1 MTIITDTTY
10 DCYTGYTINTQSAS
24 QRDIT
29 PALSPS
35 GGSSGH
41 PGGGRP
47 SPLTPPLPPLPPSFS
62 ALAVALSSSRALQ
75 LEPSHPPSR
84 LTLTL
89 TLTLNLTLT
98 RARERAVIGRAAC
111 RL

>member
-10 DCYTGYTINTQSAS
+10 DCYTGYTINAQSAS

-35 GGSSGH
+35 EGSSGH

-47 SPLTPPLPPLPPSFS
+47 SPLTPPLPL
-62 ALAVALSSSRALQ
+62 
-75 LEPSHPPSR
+75 
-84 LTLTL
+84 
-89 TLTLNLTLT
+89 
-98 RARERAVIGRAAC
+98 
-111 RL
+111 